1 MKYGYLILHI
11 AVLSHLNIITLL
23 NLFLCD
29 KFTANSAS
37 LAIRVV
43 ADGHLWNDVYM
54 PDIVIGFFTNYL
66 EPI

>member
-1 MKYGYLILHI
+1 MCVYLSNTFKPC
-11 AVLSHLNIITLL
+11 VLVPKLPHVY
-23 NLFLCD
+23 FLCD